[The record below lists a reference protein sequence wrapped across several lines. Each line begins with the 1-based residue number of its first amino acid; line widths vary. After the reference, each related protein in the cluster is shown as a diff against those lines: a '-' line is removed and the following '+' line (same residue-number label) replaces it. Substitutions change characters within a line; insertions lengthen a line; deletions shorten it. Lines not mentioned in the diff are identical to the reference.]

1 MEAEKAQFP
10 ITVMCQVLNIS
21 PSGYHAWRRRPES
34 RRASQD
40 RQVLAEIRAVHQARR
55 QTYGSPRVHA
65 ELRAQGRPV
74 GRHRVARLMRQSGL
88 QARRR
93 RRYRQTTHSQ
103 HPPPIADNVLKR
115 QFTVEHPHRAWVA
128 DITYLWTLEGWLYLS
143 VILAL
148 YSRRVIGWAMGP
160 PIDTALAL
168 RALHMAL
175 ANRPVGAGLV
185 HHSDRGSQYAS
196 RAYRA
201 VRAAQGI
208 TASMSRAGDCWDNA
222 VAESFFATL
231 KVEGLQQ
238 TVFPT
243 RAAARPVIFEYM
255 EGFYNPRRRHSSL
268 GYRSPVDYER

>member
-1 MEAEKAQFP
+1 M
-10 ITVMCQVLNIS
+10 
-21 PSGYHAWRRRPES
+21 
-34 RRASQD
+34 
-40 RQVLAEIRAVHQARR
+40 
-55 QTYGSPRVHA
+55 
-65 ELRAQGRPV
+65 
-74 GRHRVARLMRQSGL
+74 
-88 QARRR
+88 
-93 RRYRQTTHSQ
+93 
-103 HPPPIADNVLKR
+103 
-115 QFTVEHPHRAWVA
+115 
-128 DITYLWTLEGWLYLS
+128 
-143 VILAL
+143 ILDL

-160 PIDTALAL
+160 RIDTALAL

-201 VRAAQGI
+201 VLAAQGI
-208 TASMSRAGDCWDNA
+208 TSSMSRAGDCWDNA

-243 RAAARPVIFEYM
+243 RAAARQVIFEYM

-268 GYRSPVDYER
+268 GYLSPVDYER